1 MQVRLLG
8 PVDVVVEGEPRPVR
22 GLRRK
27 AALAALALHGGEIV
41 STGRLVDVVW
51 DEAAPP
57 TAVNTLQSHM
67 SYLRSVLGSKAAIVA
82 RPPGYLLEL
91 GEDGTDVLLAER
103 LLREGTQSADPVLGV
118 RHLRGALA
126 LWRGRPLAD
135 VAGLAWLEEQ
145 AGQLDLLCVQVKR
158 ALFEARLASGEH
170 AQLVPDLERM
180 AAGHPLDEHI
190 HSQLMLALYRS
201 GRQADALAVYHRLRR
216 TLDEELGLG
225 PAQALRDL
233 ETAILRQD
241 RALDAPTLAVAPP
254 LAPPAVP
261 VPAQL
266 PPAVPAFAGRGAELA
281 RLGAI
286 VPAAAQA
293 DSAPPAAVVIS
304 AVSGTAGVGKTAL
317 AVHWAHRV
325 ASRFPDGQLYVNL
338 RGFDPS
344 GAALDPA
351 EALRGFLDAFGIPAE
366 RIPGTVAAQA
376 ALYRSLLAGKRVLV
390 VLDNAR
396 DAAHVRP
403 LLPGSPGCLVIVT
416 SRDQLT
422 PLVAT
427 EGAHHLALGLLAPAE
442 ARDLLAHRLGASRV
456 AAEPGAVDD
465 IITRCARLPLALAIA
480 AARAATHPGLPLTAL
495 AAELHAANDGLRA
508 LSAGDPAA
516 DVRAVFSWSCH
527 ALTDAAAGLFRLL
540 GLHPGPDLTLAAAA
554 SLAGLPPDQAQE
566 PLAELVRASLLSE
579 LAPGRY
585 GCHDLLRVFGAELA
599 RSVDTG
605 AARRAAHRRVLDHY
619 LHSAH
624 AAALLLGPLMD
635 TVVLSAPADRV
646 TPESPAGHDAARAWF
661 AAEQDVLLAAV
672 DQAAAAGFDAH
683 TWQLAWT
690 MDTFLKWRGRWRDQA
705 GMLRTAVAAARRLH
719 DPVALATMLRALARA
734 CSTLG
739 LWNEAST
746 CGEEALALFT
756 EIGDLN
762 LQAFTHLQLGS
773 VDDRRGRPA
782 QAIRHAREAL
792 GLYQQTG
799 NHPGQAQALNS
810 LGWAHTC
817 LGEHQQALTF
827 CLRALPWL
835 QDAGD
840 RDSEAGTWDSIGCAH
855 HHLGHYQ
862 QAVTSY
868 QTALELART
877 IGDSYL
883 QAEVLTHLGDT
894 LLLTAGRGAAHRVMR
909 EALAILDRLGH
920 PDAAGVRAKLAQAP
934 AAFQPA

>member
-1 MQVRLLG
+1 M
-8 PVDVVVEGEPRPVR
+8 R

-27 AALAALALHGGEIV
+27 AVLAALALHGGEVV

-51 DEAAPP
+51 DETAPS
-57 TAVNTLQSHM
+57 TAVNTLQSHV
-67 SYLRSVLGSKAAIVA
+67 SHLRSVLGRKAAILA
-82 RPPGYLLEL
+82 RPPGYLLDL

-103 LLREGTQSADPVLGV
+103 LLRQGARSADPVLGV
-118 RHLRGALA
+118 RHLQGALA

-135 VAGLAWLEEQ
+135 LAGLAWLEEQ

-170 AQLVPDLERM
+170 VQLVPDLERM

-201 GRQADALAVYHRLRR
+201 GRQADALTVYHRLRH
-216 TLDEELGLG
+216 TLDEELGID
-225 PAQALRDL
+225 PSQTLRDL

-241 RALDAPTLAVAPP
+241 RALEAPTLAVA
-254 LAPPAVP
+254 LPPASPAVSI
-261 VPAQL
+261 PAQL
-266 PPAVPAFAGRGAELA
+266 PSAVPAFAGREAELA
-281 RLGAI
+281 SLGAI
-286 VPAAAQA
+286 LPAAGQA
-293 DSAPPAAVVIS
+293 DSASPAAVVIS

-317 AVHWAHRV
+317 AVHWAHRI

-366 RIPGTVAAQA
+366 RIPGTLPAQA
-376 ALYRSLLAGKRVLV
+376 GLYRSLLARKRVLV

-396 DAAHVRP
+396 DAGQVRP
-403 LLPGSPGCLVIVT
+403 LLPGSPGCLAIVT
-416 SRDQLT
+416 SRDHLT

-427 EGAHHLALGLLAPAE
+427 EGAHHLALGLLTPAE

-456 AAEPGAVDD
+456 AAEPDAVDD
-465 IITRCARLPLALAIA
+465 ISTRCARLPLALAIA

-495 AAELHAANDGLRA
+495 AAELQATTGVLGA
-508 LSAGDPAA
+508 LNAGDPAA

-554 SLAGLPPDQAQE
+554 SLAGIPLNQARE
-566 PLAELVRASLLSE
+566 LVIELVRASLLSE
-579 LAPGRY
+579 LTPGRY
-585 GCHDLLRVFGAELA
+585 SYHDLLRVFGAELA
-599 RSVDTG
+599 HSVDTE
-605 AARRAAHRRVLDHY
+605 AARRAAMRRMLDHY

-624 AAALLLGPLMD
+624 AAALRLGPLMD

-646 TPESPAGHDAARAWF
+646 VPESPADRDAARAWF
-661 AAEQDVLLAAV
+661 AAEQDVVLAAIE
-672 DQAAAAGFDAH
+672 QASAVGFDAH

-690 MDTFLKWRGRWRDQA
+690 MDTFLKWRGRWLDQA
-705 GMLRTAVAAARRLH
+705 VVLRTAVGAARRLH
-719 DPVALATMLRALARA
+719 DPAALATMLRALARA
-734 CSTLG
+734 CAKLG
-739 LWNEAST
+739 LWDEAYA

-756 EIGDLN
+756 EIGDPN

-773 VDDRRGRPA
+773 VDDRQGRPA

-792 GLYQQTG
+792 GLYQQAG
-799 NHPGQAQALNS
+799 NHTGQAHALNS
-810 LGWAHTC
+810 LGWGYTC
-817 LGEHQQALTF
+817 LGDHEQALTF

-835 QDAGD
+835 QEAGD
-840 RDSEAGTWDSIGCAH
+840 RDSEAGTWDSIGYAL
-855 HHLGHYQ
+855 HHLGNYQ
-862 QAVTSY
+862 QAITSY
-868 QTALELART
+868 QTALELARS

-883 QAEVLTHLGDT
+883 EAEILNHLGDT
-894 LLLTAGRGAAHRVMR
+894 LLLTASHNDAHRVLR
-909 EALAILDRLGH
+909 EAFAILDRLGH
-920 PDAAGVRAKLAQAP
+920 PDASGVRAKLARTP
-934 AAFQPA
+934 AAFQLA